1 MSDFND
7 IARRNPKGA
16 EMVITS
22 FGYEII
28 DRRDLGRSLNELVA
42 SEGERALRKVMEV
55 HPDKDLIL
63 ELFSSN
69 KKEQKSCSCGS
80 CMNKN
85 MSGME
90 YFNASGLQA
99 TQATQASQ
107 NASSNTLAHQTNAI
121 LVVSALFIATALI
134 LKNK

>member
-22 FGYEII
+22 FGYEIV

-42 SEGERALRKVMEV
+42 SEGEKALRKIMEV

-63 ELFSSN
+63 ELFSKE

-80 CMNKN
+80 CMHKN
-85 MSGME
+85 MSDMH
-90 YFNASGLQA
+90 YMNANGAQA
-99 TQATQASQ
+99 TQ

-134 LKNK
+134 IKNK

>member
-22 FGYEII
+22 FGYEIV
-28 DRRDLGRSLNELVA
+28 DKRDLGRSLNELVA
-42 SEGERALRKVMEV
+42 SEGENALRKVMEV

-63 ELFSSN
+63 ELFS
-69 KKEQKSCSCGS
+69 KKEKEQKGCSCGS
-80 CMNKN
+80 CSNRQMGD
-85 MSGME
+85 MQ
-90 YFNASGLQA
+90 YLNASGA
-99 TQATQASQ
+99 QATQASQ
-107 NASSNTLAHQTNAI
+107 NASTTTLAHQKNVI

-134 LKNK
+134 IKNK

>member
-22 FGYEII
+22 FGYEIV

-42 SEGERALRKVMEV
+42 SEGENALRKVMEI

-63 ELFSSN
+63 ELFSKE
-69 KKEQKSCSCGS
+69 KKEEKGCSCGY
-80 CMNKN
+80 CRNRQMAD
-85 MSGME
+85 MQ
-90 YFNASGLQA
+90 YLNASGAQA
-99 TQATQASQ
+99 TQT
-107 NASSNTLAHQTNAI
+107 ASSNTLAHQTNAI

-134 LKNK
+134 IKNK

>member
-22 FGYEII
+22 FGYEIV

-42 SEGERALRKVMEV
+42 SEGENALRKVMEV

-63 ELFSSN
+63 ELFSKD
-69 KKEQKSCSCGS
+69 KKEEKSCSCGS
-80 CMNKN
+80 CMHRKMND
-85 MSGME
+85 MHYM
-90 YFNASGLQA
+90 NANGAQA
-99 TQATQASQ
+99 TQT
-107 NASSNTLAHQTNAI
+107 ASSNTLAHQTNAI

-134 LKNK
+134 IKNK

>member
-22 FGYEII
+22 FGYEIV
-28 DRRDLGRSLNELVA
+28 DKRDLGRSLNELVA
-42 SEGERALRKVMEV
+42 NEGENALRKVMEV

-63 ELFSSN
+63 ELFS
-69 KKEQKSCSCGS
+69 KKEKEQKGCSCGS
-80 CMNKN
+80 CSNRQMAD
-85 MSGME
+85 MQ
-90 YFNASGLQA
+90 YLNASGAQA
-99 TQATQASQ
+99 TQV
-107 NASSNTLAHQTNAI
+107 ASSNTLAHQTNAI

-134 LKNK
+134 IKNK

>member
-28 DRRDLGRSLNELVA
+28 DKRDLGRSLNELVA
-42 SEGERALRKVMEV
+42 SEGEKALRKIMEV

-63 ELFSSN
+63 ELFANN
-69 KKEQKSCSCGS
+69 KKEQKSCTCGS
-80 CMNKN
+80 CMNRN

-90 YFNASGLQA
+90 YMNANGAQA
-99 TQATQASQ
+99 TQATQ

>member
-22 FGYEII
+22 FGYEIL
-28 DRRDLGRSLNELVA
+28 DRKDLGKSLNELVA
-42 SEGERALRKVMEV
+42 NEGENALRKVMEV

-63 ELFSSN
+63 ELFSKE
-69 KKEQKSCSCGS
+69 KKEEKGCSCGS
-80 CMNKN
+80 CMHKN
-85 MSGME
+85 MSDMH
-90 YFNASGLQA
+90 YMNANGAQA
-99 TQATQASQ
+99 TQ

-134 LKNK
+134 IKNK

>member
-28 DRRDLGRSLNELVA
+28 DRRDLGRSLNELVS
-42 SEGERALRKVMEV
+42 SEGENALRKVMEV

-63 ELFSSN
+63 ELFAN
-69 KKEQKSCSCGS
+69 DKKEQKGCSCGS
-80 CMNKN
+80 CMHKS
-85 MSGME
+85 MSDMH
-90 YFNASGLQA
+90 YLNASGA
-99 TQATQASQ
+99 QATQASQ
-107 NASSNTLAHQTNAI
+107 TASSNTLAHQTNAI

-134 LKNK
+134 IKNK